1 MNLLLVIY
9 SGANREL
16 VPALF
21 DQHAVSGYTEFG
33 NAHGHGRTGRR
44 AGTRAWP
51 ADSVVYFSI
60 VPSEKVPELTQA
72 FHSVAQADTG
82 ERLHV
87 AVMPTETFF

>member
-1 MNLLLVIY
+1 MKLLIVIY

-21 DQHAVSGYTEFG
+21 DQHSVSGYTEVG
-33 NAHGHGRTGRR
+33 HAHGHGHTGRR
-44 AGTRAWP
+44 EGTRAWP

-60 VPSEKVPELTQA
+60 VPSEKVPELTRA
-72 FHSVAQADTG
+72 FHSVATQGDA

-87 AVMPTETFF
+87 AVMPTEDFF